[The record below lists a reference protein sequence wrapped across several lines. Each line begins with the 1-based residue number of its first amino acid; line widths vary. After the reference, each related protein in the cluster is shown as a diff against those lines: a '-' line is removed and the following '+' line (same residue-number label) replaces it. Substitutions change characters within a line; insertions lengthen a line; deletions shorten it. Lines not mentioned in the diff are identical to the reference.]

1 MENEVRL
8 VAALS
13 SDLKAASVL
22 AEKAGLLEGP
32 LTVALRQTNLT
43 KEVQTILAK
52 LDDCGPDGYATFLSV
67 LSSPEESDLFAEVAK
82 RIEAN
87 MRRICSHDTTED
99 DNVVT
104 TGIGVISLPE
114 VSVDVLATVSR
125 STCSFCTKMLPCEPR
140 AVGDCGN
147 ATDDDIECVCCIIRS
162 EECYAKVG
170 TKAHPQDVVFGPSL
184 IKPNGVLLRKSYRT
198 LYTTLFRTAW
208 DGQDVKA
215 NAMVDDILC
224 RNIATD
230 LKVISLEVIHTV
242 DWKSDLQKLER
253 ALALSGSCENPN
265 ILTCRI
271 LRRLAGLHYRAK
283 NLKIASDFN
292 QQALQLAEGI
302 VPDID
307 TIYTFRLQAL
317 LVFEQFKLTKEES
330 MRQGIYVY
338 MI

>member
-22 AEKAGLLEGP
+22 AEKTGLLEGP

-43 KEVQTILAK
+43 KAHKVQTILAK
-52 LDDCGPDGYATFLSV
+52 LDDCGPDGYAAFLSV
-67 LSSPEESDLFAEVAK
+67 LSSPEESNLFAEVAK
-82 RIEAN
+82 RIEASI
-87 MRRICSHDTTED
+87 RRICSHDTTD
-99 DNVVT
+99 DSVVS
-104 TGIGVISLPE
+104 TGIGIIPSPE
-114 VSVDVLATVSR
+114 VFVDVLAAVSR
-125 STCSFCTKMLPCEPR
+125 STCSSCTKMLPCEPR
-140 AVGDCGN
+140 AVGDSGN
-147 ATDDDIECVCCIIRS
+147 VNDDDNECVCCIIRS

-253 ALALSGSCENPN
+253 ALALSGSCENSN

-330 MRQGIYVY
+330 MRQGMFI
-338 MI
+338 